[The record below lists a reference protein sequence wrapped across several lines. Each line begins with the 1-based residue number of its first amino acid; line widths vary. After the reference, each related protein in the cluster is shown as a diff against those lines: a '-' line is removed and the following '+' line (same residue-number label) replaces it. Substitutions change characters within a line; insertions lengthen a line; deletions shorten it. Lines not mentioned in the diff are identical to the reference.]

1 MNSKVANLEDWEK
14 RHTPTSIFNLGRVYY
29 YYNYVINSEFLL
41 SAYYVL
47 GSGKVYK
54 CWFYKGYTHPMRK
67 VILSRF
73 TAEDKEA

>member
-1 MNSKVANLEDWEK
+1 MPIWKTGRK
-14 RHTPTSIFNLGRVYY
+14 GTPHTSIFNLGRVYYYYY

-54 CWFYKGYTHPMRK
+54 CWFYEGYTHPMRK